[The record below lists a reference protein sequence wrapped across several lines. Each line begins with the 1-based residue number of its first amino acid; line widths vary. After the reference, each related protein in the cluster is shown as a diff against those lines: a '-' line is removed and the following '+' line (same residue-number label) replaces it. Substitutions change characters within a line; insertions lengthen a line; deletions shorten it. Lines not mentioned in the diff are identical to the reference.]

1 MTEPTALNASRLILD
16 SVGLGLLSDVASEYL
31 QLPGGACTVHELN
44 GDYALRLLS
53 SRWCQFLDV
62 SSRQLCGPIET
73 SEALACGNWH
83 CHASHAEAARRAM
96 ETGALADLE
105 CRGGLR
111 VLAAPIRTGEE
122 IIGAVTLGHGD
133 PPQSPTT
140 LGALAER
147 YGVDAALLS
156 EGAAACRSRTGPIV
170 EFSPRRLLSAAQL
183 IGEIVRRKRV
193 EAALAESEK
202 RFADFMAN
210 LPAAAFIKDRDGRV
224 LFANRFL
231 RELFGWNDCVGKTAF
246 DLLPRETAERMTA
259 DDSRVLS
266 EGPGIIEESI
276 RDANGEERFFDTYK
290 FPIAVEGGHLL
301 TAGIS
306 VESTGRKRAEQA
318 LRTSE
323 AFLSTIIDRSPYP
336 MWISDHEGTLVQ
348 INQSLR
354 DLLQITAE
362 AVVGRYNILKDNI
375 VEEQGLM
382 PLVRRVYEH
391 GEPVRFEI
399 RWDSSLLRHV
409 RWGARVDLVLDVS
422 IFPIR
427 DAHGKMTNAVIQHV
441 DITDRKRAEEAL
453 RESER
458 RYREL
463 LENVPMA
470 AVMLDLDGRVS
481 FCNDYLCASTGW
493 TREEIVGRRF
503 AEMAAEEASPGLLEK
518 LIASAQETGRRSS
531 VLEGAVRSR
540 TGAPRWFQWSST
552 TLRDPANRT
561 TGFAALGVDVTD
573 HRVLQEQYL
582 QAQKL
587 ESVGRLAGG
596 VAHDFNNLLTV
607 INGYSNLLLSRMS
620 GNDPLRAPLEQVLKA
635 AERATDLTSQLLAFS
650 RKQIIQ
656 PTRLDLNALVAGSR
670 EMFERLLG
678 EDVELITRL
687 GPDAGNVMADP
698 GQVHQVLMNLV
709 VNARDAMPH
718 GGQLVIETSH
728 VEFDPSFTATHPEVS
743 PGSYVLLAVTDT
755 GVGMDEETRR
765 HLFEPFFTTKESG
778 RGTGLGLSTVYGIVR
793 QSRGWVYAYSEP
805 GRGTS
810 LKVYLPRLGD
820 APQEPEHP
828 RKPARAP
835 QGSGTVLVVE
845 DQEQVRA
852 LSVEILRSSGY
863 QVLEADCGD
872 AALHFAENYPEP
884 IHLLLTDVIMPGM
897 TGKELSERLR
907 LRRPEIRV
915 LFMSGYTEDVIMH
928 RGVLDAGVEYIAK
941 PFTPAGLV
949 SRTAEVLGR

>member
-1 MTEPTALNASRLILD
+1 MTDPTALNASRLILD
-16 SVGLGLLSDVASEYL
+16 SVGLGLLSDIASEYL
-31 QLPGGACTVHELN
+31 QLPGGACTVHEHN

-53 SRWCQFLDV
+53 SRWCQLLDV
-62 SSRQLCGPIET
+62 SSRQLCGPVET
-73 SEALACGNWH
+73 SEALTCGNWH
-83 CHASHAEAARRAM
+83 CHASHSEAARRAM
-96 ETGALADLE
+96 ETGALAEVE

-111 VLAAPIRTGEE
+111 VVAAPVRAGDEV
-122 IIGAVTLGHGD
+122 IGAVTLGYGD
-133 PPQSPTT
+133 PPQSPAM

-147 YGVDAALLS
+147 YGVDATVLS
-156 EGAAACRSRTGPIV
+156 EAAAACRSRTEPIV
-170 EFSPRRLLSAAQL
+170 EFPPRRLLSTAQL

-246 DLLPRETAERMTA
+246 DLLPRASAERMTA
-259 DDSRVLS
+259 DDARVLS

-290 FPIAVEGGHLL
+290 FPIAVEGERRLL
-301 TAGIS
+301 AGIS

-336 MWISDHEGTLVQ
+336 MWISDHEGTLVR

-362 AVVGRYNILKDNI
+362 AVVGKYNILKDNI

-409 RWGARVDLVLDVS
+409 RWGARVDLILDVS

-427 DAHGKMTNAVIQHV
+427 NTHGKITNAVIQHV
-441 DITDRKRAEEAL
+441 DITERKRAEEAL

-463 LENVPMA
+463 LENVHMA
-470 AVMLDLDGRVS
+470 TLMFDLDGRIT
-481 FCNDYLCASTGW
+481 FCNDYFCTSTGW
-493 TREEIVGRRF
+493 EREEIVGRRF
-503 AEMAAEEASPGLLEK
+503 AEMVAEEASPGLFEK
-518 LIASAQETGRRSS
+518 LTASARETSQRSA
-531 VLEGAVRSR
+531 VLEGAVRAKSGR
-540 TGAPRWFQWSST
+540 PRWIQWSST
-552 TLRDPANRT
+552 VLRNPADQVI
-561 TGFAALGVDVTD
+561 GYAGLGVDITD

-607 INGYSNLLLSRMS
+607 INGYGSLVLNRMDS
-620 GNDPLRAPLEQVLKA
+620 GDPLRAPLEQVLKA
-635 AERATDLTSQLLAFS
+635 AERAADLTSQLLAFS
-650 RKQIIQ
+650 RKQIIR
-656 PTRLDLNALVAGSR
+656 PTLLNLNALVAGSR
-670 EMFERLLG
+670 EMFERLVG
-678 EDVELITRL
+678 EDVEVITRL
-687 GPDAGNVMADP
+687 SPDVGNVLADP
-698 GQVHQVLMNLV
+698 GQMHQVLMNLV
-709 VNARDAMPH
+709 VNARDAMPT
-718 GGQLVIETSH
+718 GGQLILETSCLDL
-728 VEFDPSFTATHPEVS
+728 DPGFTATHPEVA
-743 PGSYVLLAVTDT
+743 PGSYVLLAVSDT
-755 GVGMDEETRR
+755 GIGMDEETRC

-778 RGTGLGLSTVYGIVR
+778 KGTGLGLSTVYGIVR
-793 QSRGWVYAYSEP
+793 QSQGWVYAYGEP
-805 GRGTS
+805 GRGTT
-810 LKVYLPRLGD
+810 LKIYLPRVGA
-820 APQEPEHP
+820 APQEPEI
-828 RKPARAP
+828 AREPLAVL
-835 QGSGTVLVVE
+835 QGSGTILVVE

-852 LSVEILRSSGY
+852 LAVEILRSSGY
-863 QVLEADCGD
+863 QVLEANCGD
-872 AALHFAENYPEP
+872 AALALVKDYPEP

-897 TGKELSERLR
+897 TGKELSEQLR
-907 LRRPEIRV
+907 LRHPEIRV

-928 RGVLDAGVEYIAK
+928 RGVLDASVEYIAK

-949 SRTAEVLGR
+949 ARAAEVLGR